1 MLNVQLQREKEKVSR
16 VIAVLNQKG
25 GVGKTTSTI
34 NIAAGLARE
43 GKTVLVIDLDPQ
55 ANATSGLGLE
65 REMIQ
70 NSTYELMV
78 SGVSA
83 VDSIVQTKIDG
94 LYILPAKTT
103 LAAAEQ
109 ELVSVISRE
118 SVLKNALGMLSFDY
132 ILIDCPPSLG
142 LLSINALTAAQSVL
156 IPVQTEFYALEGL
169 GLLMQTVQRVQQG
182 LNPDLN
188 LLGVVMTMVDA
199 RNSLSAQVIAEVK
212 KHFGDYVFQTFIPR
226 NVKLA
231 EAPSFGKTVFEHD
244 KWSKGAR
251 AYKAL
256 TKEILSRG

>member
-1 MLNVQLQREKEKVSR
+1 MSR

-34 NIAAGLARE
+34 NVAAGLARE
-43 GKTVLVIDLDPQ
+43 NKTVLVIDLDPQ
-55 ANATSGLGLE
+55 ANATSGLGLD
-65 REMIQ
+65 REQIQ
-70 NSTYELMV
+70 NSTYEVMV
-78 SGVSA
+78 SGASA
-83 VDSIVQTKIDG
+83 SEAIIPTKIDG

-109 ELVSVISRE
+109 ELVSVMSRE
-118 SVLKNALGMLSFDY
+118 TVLNNALQTLSFDY

-142 LLSINALTAAQSVL
+142 LLSINALTASHSVL

-169 GLLMQTVQRVQQG
+169 GLLMQTIQRVQQG
-182 LNPDLN
+182 LNPSLK
-188 LLGVVMTMVDA
+188 LLGVIMTMVDA

-226 NVKLA
+226 NVRLA

-256 TKEILSRG
+256 TKEILQR

>member
-1 MLNVQLQREKEKVSR
+1 MSKHGNLLDKKVHP
-16 VIAVLNQKG
+16 VKKIAVLNQKG

-43 GKTVLVIDLDPQ
+43 GKTVLVVDLDPQ

-65 REMIQ
+65 RDKIQ
-70 NSTYELMV
+70 NSTYEVLV
-78 SGVSA
+78 SGASA
-83 VDSIVQTKIDG
+83 SEAILQTRIDG

-109 ELVSVISRE
+109 ELVAVMSRE
-118 SVLKNALGMLSFDY
+118 TVLKNALQTLSFDY

-142 LLSINALTAAQSVL
+142 LLSINALTASHSVL

-169 GLLMQTVQRVQQG
+169 GLLMQTIQRVQQG
-182 LNPDLN
+182 LNPELK

-226 NVKLA
+226 NVRLA

-256 TKEILSRG
+256 TKEILQR

>member
-1 MLNVQLQREKEKVSR
+1 MSR

-34 NIAAGLARE
+34 NIAAALARE
-43 GKTVLVIDLDPQ
+43 SKSVLVIDLDPQ
-55 ANATSGLGLE
+55 ANATSGLGIN
-65 REMIQ
+65 REDVK
-70 NSTYELMV
+70 NSIYEVMV
-78 SGVSA
+78 SGTSA
-83 VDSIVQTKIDG
+83 VDSIIKTRIQD

-109 ELVSVISRE
+109 ELVSVMSRE
-118 SVLKNALGMLSFDY
+118 SVLKQSLGSLAFDY
-132 ILIDCPPSLG
+132 VLIDCPPSLG
-142 LLSINALTAAQSVL
+142 LLSINALTYADSVL

-169 GLLMQTVQRVQQG
+169 GLLMQTIQRVQAG
-182 LNPDLN
+182 LNPDLK

-199 RNSLSAQVIAEVK
+199 RNSLSAQVISEVK

-226 NVKLA
+226 NVRLA

-256 TKEILSRG
+256 AKEILQR

>member
-1 MLNVQLQREKEKVSR
+1 MSR

-34 NIAAGLARE
+34 NIAAALARE
-43 GKTVLVIDLDPQ
+43 GKTVLVVDLDPQ
-55 ANATSGLGLE
+55 ANATSGLGIDKKLIE
-65 REMIQ
+65 K
-70 NSTYELMV
+70 SVYEVMV
-78 SGVSA
+78 SNTPVTEAIITS
-83 VDSIVQTKIDG
+83 KIDG
-94 LYILPAKTT
+94 LYILPAKTS

-109 ELVSVISRE
+109 ELVAVMSRE
-118 SVLKNALGMLSFDY
+118 SVLKRALGILEFDY

-142 LLSINALTAAQSVL
+142 LLSINALTYAQSVL

-169 GLLMQTVQRVQQG
+169 GLLMQTIQRVQAG
-182 LNPDLN
+182 LNPDLK

-226 NVKLA
+226 NVRLA

-251 AYKAL
+251 AYKSLA
-256 TKEILSRG
+256 KEIMQR

>member
-1 MLNVQLQREKEKVSR
+1 MSR
-16 VIAVLNQKG
+16 VIAVLNKKG

-34 NIAAGLARE
+34 NIAAALARE
-43 GKTVLVIDLDPQ
+43 SKSVLVIDLDPQ
-55 ANATSGLGLE
+55 ANATSGLGIN
-65 REMIQ
+65 REDVK
-70 NSTYELMV
+70 NSIYEVMV
-78 SGVSA
+78 SGTSA
-83 VDSIVQTKIDG
+83 VDSIIKTRIQD

-109 ELVSVISRE
+109 ELVSVMSRE
-118 SVLKNALGMLSFDY
+118 SVLKQSLGSLAFDY
-132 ILIDCPPSLG
+132 VLIDCPPSLG
-142 LLSINALTAAQSVL
+142 LLSINALTYADSVL

-169 GLLMQTVQRVQQG
+169 GLLMQTIQRVQAG
-182 LNPDLN
+182 LNPDLK

-199 RNSLSAQVIAEVK
+199 RNSLSAQVISEVK

-226 NVKLA
+226 NVRLA

-256 TKEILSRG
+256 AKEILQR